1 MDDDTAKLEM
11 NWKSPE
17 TEMSLHMFKCQVSN
31 VFHQFK
37 WVLCEKC
44 HHSPFLC
51 VVLFQNCA
59 SCLFQLGNLLV
70 FSFKFSLVLTAKCTG
85 KDDLMLF
92 SGGGFDA
99 FSGGGLPYGPPL
111 SQQLNPPLFPEV
123 KVLLCTWSHSL
134 QNIAELFKTNV
145 AAVQSRDE
153 CFRCFW
159 TSHSTFSWCSV

>member
-1 MDDDTAKLEM
+1 
-11 NWKSPE
+11 
-17 TEMSLHMFKCQVSN
+17 MSLHMFKCQVSN

-51 VVLFQNCA
+51 VALFQNCDL
-59 SCLFQLGNLLV
+59 CLFQLGNLLV

-92 SGGGFDA
+92 
-99 FSGGGLPYGPPL
+99 FSRRIWCFFWRRITLRPSSLTTTEPSPLPWGESVAVYL
-111 SQQLNPPLFPEV
+111 ILLFA
-123 KVLLCTWSHSL
+123 KHCRTF
-134 QNIAELFKTNV
+134 QNKRCRV